1 MNARDTF
8 TMLKSAATVAIVIAC
23 GTYAGASEIAVSNVS
38 MRQDRGSQKVHVAYD
53 LANEDDAPAYVI
65 LDILTNGVSIG
76 RDNIKSLSGDFSDN
90 DFSAPVAVGNGKEIV
105 WDARKDWKG
114 NLSTAATAVVTAY
127 YTNQLW
133 QVPGVYLK
141 IDVSG
146 GTSAASYPVSYTLN
160 APDVSEAA
168 APFAKDTMWLK
179 RIEPGVFQM
188 GSPTTETGH
197 NASGAE
203 TLHQVTLTRPFF
215 IGVFETTQYQYRQV
229 TGTTLNPGSGKDDVY
244 PCGGLSY
251 TAVRGSGTPDTAPE
265 AGKFFALIR
274 EKAQLN
280 IDLPTEAQWEY
291 ACRAGTTTGFYNGTN
306 PSTASGTD
314 ANLDPIAWYVK
325 NASNKFRQVGTKLP
339 NGWGLYDML
348 GNSYELVRD
357 RFASDL
363 TSYTLDPLVT
373 SGGNVMLRGGAADA
387 TVNWNR
393 AAWRLS
399 WAIGTAHQSI
409 GFRVAWTVGE

>member
-1 MNARDTF
+1 MNVQGP
-8 TMLKSAATVAIVIAC
+8 LNKVQSAVAVAAAIAC
-23 GTYAGASEIAVSNVS
+23 GTFANASEIAVSNVS
-38 MRQDRGSQKVHVAYD
+38 MRQDRATQKVHVTYD
-53 LANEDDAPAYVI
+53 LANEGDAPAYVI
-65 LDILTNGVSIG
+65 LDIQTNGVSIG
-76 RDNIKSLSGDFSDN
+76 RGNLKSLSGDVSDN
-90 DFSAPVAVGNGKEIV
+90 DFSATVSVGTGKEIV

-114 NLSTAATAVVTAY
+114 NLSTVAAAVVTAY

-133 QVPGVYLK
+133 QVPGVYMK

-160 APDVSEAA
+160 APDVTDTA
-168 APFAKDTMWLK
+168 APFAKNTMWLK

-197 NASGAE
+197 NTSGAE
-203 TLHQVTLTRPFF
+203 TLHQVTLTKPYF

-229 TGTTLNPGSGKDDVY
+229 TGTTLNPSSGQNDVY

-251 TAVRGSGTPDTAPE
+251 TAVRGNGAPDAAPE
-265 AGKFFALIR
+265 AGKFLALIR

-306 PSTASGTD
+306 PSTATGTD
-314 ANLDPIAWYVK
+314 ANLDPIAWYNK
-325 NASNKFRQVGTKLP
+325 NASSKFRQVGTKLP

-363 TSYTLDPLVT
+363 TTYTLDPLVT
-373 SGGNVMLRGGAADA
+373 SGSNVMLRGGAADA

-393 AAWRLS
+393 AGWRLS

-409 GFRVAWTVGE
+409 GIRIAWTVGE

>member
-1 MNARDTF
+1 MNARDTSN
-8 TMLKSAATVAIVIAC
+8 MLKAAVTVAIAIAC
-23 GTYAGASEIAVSNVS
+23 GTSAGASEIAVSNVS
-38 MRQDRGSQKVHVAYD
+38 MRQDRATQKVHVTYD
-53 LANEDDAPAYVI
+53 LANEGDAPAYVI

-76 RDNIKSLSGDFSDN
+76 RGNIKSLSGDVSDN
-90 DFSAPVAVGNGKEIV
+90 DFSATVSVGTGKEIV

-114 NLSTAATAVVTAY
+114 NLSTVAAAVVTAY

-133 QVPGVYLK
+133 QVPGVYMK

-160 APDVSEAA
+160 APDVTDTA
-168 APFAKDTMWLK
+168 APFAKNTMWLK

-197 NASGAE
+197 NTSGAE
-203 TLHQVTLTRPFF
+203 TLHQVTLTKPFF

-229 TGTTLNPGSGKDDVY
+229 TGTTLNPSSGQSDVY

-251 TAVRGSGTPDTAPE
+251 TAVRGSGAPDAAPE
-265 AGKFFALIR
+265 AGKFLALVR

-306 PSTASGTD
+306 PSTATGTD
-314 ANLDPIAWYVK
+314 ANLDPIAWYNK
-325 NASNKFRQVGTKLP
+325 NSSSKFRQVGTKLP
-339 NGWGLYDML
+339 NNWGLYDML

-363 TSYTLDPLVT
+363 TTYTLDPLVT
-373 SGGNVMLRGGAADA
+373 SGSNVMLRGGATDA

-393 AAWRLS
+393 AGWRLS
-399 WAIGTAHQSI
+399 WAIGTTHQSI
-409 GFRVAWTVGE
+409 GIRIAWTVGE

>member
-1 MNARDTF
+1 MNARDTS
-8 TMLKSAATVAIVIAC
+8 TMLKAAVMVAIAIAC
-23 GTYAGASEIAVSNVS
+23 GTSAGASEIAVSNVS
-38 MRQDRGSQKVHVAYD
+38 MRQDRATQKVHVSYD
-53 LANEDDAPAYVI
+53 LANEGDVPAYVI

-76 RDNIKSLSGDFSDN
+76 RGNIKSLSGDVSDN
-90 DFSAPVAVGNGKEIV
+90 DFSATVSVGTGKEIV

-114 NLSTAATAVVTAY
+114 NLSTVAAAVVTAY

-133 QVPGVYLK
+133 QVPGVYMK

-160 APDVSEAA
+160 APDVSDTA

-197 NASGAE
+197 NTSGAE
-203 TLHQVTLTRPFF
+203 TLHQVTLTKPFF

-229 TGTTLNPGSGKDDVY
+229 TGTTLNTSSGQNDVY

-251 TAVRGSGTPDTAPE
+251 TAVRGNGAPDAAPE
-265 AGKFFALIR
+265 AGKFLALIR
-274 EKAQLN
+274 EKAQLS

-306 PSTASGTD
+306 PSTATGTD
-314 ANLDPIAWYVK
+314 ANLDPIAWYNK
-325 NASNKFRQVGTKLP
+325 NASSKFRQVGSKLP
-339 NGWGLYDML
+339 NNWGLYDML

-357 RFASDL
+357 RFVGDISA
-363 TSYTLDPLVT
+363 YALDPLVT
-373 SGGNVMLRGGAADA
+373 SGSNVMLRGGAADA
-387 TVNWNR
+387 TVNWCR
-393 AAWRLS
+393 SSWRLS
-399 WAIGTAHQSI
+399 WAIGTSHQSV